1 MDQKLMNVL
10 TISFLLVLAFT
21 PVHSSDFFD
30 VTSAKYGGKPNTDI
44 TKALLNAWTD
54 ACASPWESTIYVP
67 KGTYGLKGAI
77 FVGHCKA
84 PIELQVEGTLQAP
97 EDTGQVTSPDTW
109 VGFRYLNRLTLSG
122 GGTFDGRGALS
133 WKQNDCNTNKNCKSR
148 VVNIRFDFVNDT
160 IIKDITSLDSKN
172 FHFNVFACNNITFQ
186 HATITAPG
194 DSVNTDGI
202 HIARSTMVTVANTS
216 IGTGDDCISIGDG
229 TSQLK
234 FTNVTCGPGHGIS
247 IGSLGGYRDEQPV
260 TGVIIKNVTFNSTQ
274 NGARIK
280 TWPASY
286 GGLVSDIHYEDIIM
300 VNVSNPIIID
310 QEYCPW
316 NLCNKKIPS
325 KVKISDVSFK
335 NIKGT
340 STTPLA
346 VNFICS
352 WSVPCENV
360 EISGIDLTY
369 TGHKGFI
376 SSQCSNVKLAT
387 IANVTKAL
395 ACGNYSPASNKNHT
409 EAHSPEIS
417 RSENQTVSKN
427 QTETVAGN
435 RNEPARVDQRKYRR
449 LLMTSSGPESDD
461 QFLRVTSSAPNSRST
476 CGWLQPRAVVQL
488 LRGFWL
494 PLHGWL

>member
-21 PVHSSDFFD
+21 PVHSSVFFD

-97 EDTGQVTSPDTW
+97 EETGQVTSPDTW

-216 IGTGDDCISIGDG
+216 IGTGDDCISLGDG

-247 IGSLGGYRDEQPV
+247 IGSLGGHRDEQPV

-325 KVKISDVSFK
+325 KVKISNVSFK

-395 ACGNYSPASNKNHT
+395 ACGNYSPASKNHT

-461 QFLRVTSSAPNSRST
+461 RFLRVTSSAPNNRST
-476 CGWLQPRAVVQL
+476 CGWLQPRAIVQL

-494 PLHGWL
+494 PLHGWF